1 MKRNKILPLLLALSA
16 LTLSGCKEDA
26 QEVYDA
32 NAYDTG
38 DFVQNYYTGK
48 HDISVTTPS
57 VSEKTLANDDFYC
70 GFQENDFNQGGYT
83 HKGVKTMVPE
93 LMKDDQGNA
102 LTSTLDWT
110 PANLANDEDF
120 VGKAFGRTLC
130 LAKIDSAFTTGILSK
145 LYNGQMYCDLW
156 YAKARV
162 QIDKDGYDAFFPK
175 RVKSADQFLFS
186 VRGATDLASGVTDRI
201 ITVDMKASFFFD
213 KGDGSYQQ
221 LDFLL
226 PKVGMTCD
234 AGGESTSFVG
244 FSLGKLLPN
253 GYSVSKIVGMG
264 LSFSNLADSA
274 DGDKLSI
281 TADDGAANHFA
292 LMLYEVMLPHSTWD

>member
-1 MKRNKILPLLLALSA
+1 MKRSKALSVLLALSA

-32 NAYDTG
+32 DAYDTG

-57 VSEKTLANDDFYC
+57 VLSKTLAEDEFYD
-70 GFQENDFNQGGYT
+70 GYQENDFNQGGYT
-83 HKGVKTMVPE
+83 HKGVKSMAPE
-93 LMKDDQGNA
+93 LMTDDQGNA

-110 PANLANDEDF
+110 PASLADDSSY

-130 LAKIDSAFTTGILSK
+130 LAKIDSAFTKGLLSK

-162 QIDKDGYDAFFPK
+162 QLDKDGYDTFFPK

-186 VRGATDLASGVTDRI
+186 VRGASDLTSGVLSRVVTMEV
-201 ITVDMKASFFFD
+201 TASFFFD
-213 KGDGSYQQ
+213 KGDGTYQQ
-221 LDFLL
+221 LNFVL
-226 PKVGMTCD
+226 PNVGMTCD

-244 FSLGKLLPN
+244 FSLGKLLPT

-264 LSFSNLADSA
+264 LSF
-274 DGDKLSI
+274 DKLNDPLNDGKLSV
-281 TADDGAANHFA
+281 TAGDGAANHFA
-292 LMLYEVMLPHSTWD
+292 LMVYEVMLPHSTWD